1 MALRTLRTQIL
12 ICGVVLVAM
21 AQQARAASFQVTGVT
36 PPAAFSCPSAP
47 GCTTTVTVQGQGFN
61 ALTGCVVTCL
71 GPDVSFGDKF
81 AFITDITDTQITV
94 ILPVHLPGTVDVTV
108 IGIGGHES
116 STLPAGFTFLDPAA
130 IPVLDGRIATLLALS
145 IALIG
150 WIMSAR
156 FPVAKP

>member
-1 MALRTLRTQIL
+1 MTIHTLRTQIL
-12 ICGVVLVAM
+12 ICGVVLVAI

-36 PPAAFSCPSAP
+36 PPAAYSCPSAV

-61 ALTGCVVTCL
+61 AIAGCVATCF
-71 GPDVSFGDKF
+71 GPYVLFGGTQG
-81 AFITDITDTQITV
+81 IIGNITDTQITV
-94 ILPVHLPGTVDVTV
+94 RLPVHSPGTVDVTV
-108 IGIGGHES
+108 VGLAPGAET

-130 IPVLDGRIATLLALS
+130 IPVLDGRTATLLALS

-156 FPVAKP
+156 FR